1 MSINHFTVIG
11 NITKALA
18 LRCTPN
24 GTPTV
29 TYTVACNQVW
39 YDERGQLHE
48 ECDFIPVTTFDK
60 QAENDAQFLGK
71 GSAVAVEGR
80 IQSWYDPV
88 KKRGGFNFKAMRVQY
103 LGQRNGAPMQKGEQ
117 AGEQEGEASA
127 HAAAGQDDAQRGVHD
142 EWTAAYRQ
150 AEAAQAAARPGG
162 VGGARSASKSH

>member
-11 NITKALA
+11 NITKALE
-18 LRCTPN
+18 LRYTPN

-60 QAENDAQFLGK
+60 QAENDARFLTK

-80 IQSWYDPV
+80 IQSWYDAG
-88 KKRGGFNFKAMRVQY
+88 KKRGGFNFRALRVQY
-103 LGQRNGAPMQKGEQ
+103 LGKRGE
-117 AGEQEGEASA
+117 ARVQEGEPQGEAPTHVGA
-127 HAAAGQDDAQRGVHD
+127 DQDDSQGAQD
-142 EWTAAYRQ
+142 EWTAAYSQ
-150 AEAAQAAARPGG
+150 AEATQLAAMPGAVSG
-162 VGGARSASKSH
+162 TRSASKSH